1 MAFPRI
7 IIVLVLSAAHLYG
20 APRITE
26 FLASNDSGLQDEDGA
41 YSDWIEIHN
50 PDQTAIDLA
59 GWHLTD
65 DPTTLNRWTFPS
77 VSIPAGEY
85 LVVFASNKERTL
97 TSPLHTNFKLSAGG
111 EYLALVSPS
120 LAITSEFTFP
130 EQSPDVSFG
139 PTKTGNDF
147 ALVSESAPA
156 RAHVP
161 DLAYD
166 SSVGTTWRDND
177 SDFDTSTWQSGNL
190 GVGLERS
197 NGFENEFGIDVN
209 SSSWGINASVYI
221 RVSFSPAI
229 DLAEIETLTLR
240 MKVDDGFAAFI
251 NGTYVTGINDPSPL
265 AWNSDATASMP
276 DAQALQFQNFDLTAH
291 IDKLVAGDNLLAI
304 HGLNRFSVSGDFL
317 IRPEL
322 VATLTNPAPPVI
334 GYFSSPTP
342 GSENPTTNSP
352 PPTLEPSSKVTLSEE
367 SGVKRSAITLSLSS
381 ENPGEIRYTLD
392 GTEPNGTSFLYTTPL
407 TISDPTKL
415 RARAYETG
423 KSAGPVKVGDFAFL
437 DSSLLG
443 YLSDIPIIVMDNF
456 GAGNYPNKGRS
467 NDGRDVMQVARQG
480 NVLSI
485 FDADNGQPF
494 TEAPLL
500 EARTGCRVR
509 GSSSSQFTRKPL
521 SVEFWKD
528 DDSDR
533 NLSPFGMEAEADW
546 VLYPPNP
553 TFDRALIHNSIS
565 FGFANMIGAMAPE
578 SKLVAVFQN
587 TNGGKVTSSD
597 LAGLY
602 LFIEKIERNRV
613 GLDFK
618 KLEDTG
624 TDGGWAVKID
634 RMEAIPEGLPANTTQ
649 PNFHAAGP
657 NGILQ
662 IPDDEQNS
670 GGTQSVDDISEFYHS
685 YLNFN
690 SPDGYTILPNQRSEI
705 QSRVRALDAAVWS
718 PNANDPINGYRAH
731 LDTDSWA
738 RFFAVHNFAM
748 NQDAHVLST
757 FIYQESP
764 TAKIKMGPAWDF
776 DRAFTWKGSA
786 SQNPLWA
793 SDRDWYAGLF
803 DDPDFA
809 QAHQDIWQKARSS
822 NVTNSALQT
831 LVDDSASGPRSD
843 QVSASGLT
851 LSTWQSR
858 VNTTKTWVVTRA
870 NYLDAQYES
879 LPNISPIPSLFV
891 NNVTVSMSPTAGGI
905 VYYTTDGSDPRADG
919 GGISANAMAYTSSLN
934 LTSRTR
940 LITRTKDGS
949 RWSGPVERNYY
960 QTSELPQ
967 LVVSEINYHPAD
979 PSPSEIAAG
988 FDNSDDFEFFEI
1000 ENIGDATADLRAL
1013 EVSSGIDFAFS
1024 SAAISTLAP
1033 GQRVLIVRNQTAFE
1047 LRYANTLPVAGEYS
1061 GALNNSGD
1069 TITLRDPLLDLDLLS
1084 VTYSDT
1090 APWPS
1095 CADGD
1100 GYSLILKLP
1109 DSNPDHNTSSN
1120 WRCSATINGNPGTS
1134 DAQPLFTGVPSADN
1148 DNDSLSALLEFFL
1161 GTSDTDP
1168 SAGNER
1174 YQIGTSISIGGQNYP
1189 TFEVTYQ
1196 LGHDDLSVSAARSQD
1211 LQTWTE
1217 FPSDLIL
1224 VSDQPNNDGTATRA
1238 WRSSLPLTVPSQF
1251 FRIKVTQIN
1260 SP

>member
-1 MAFPRI
+1 
-7 IIVLVLSAAHLYG
+7 
-20 APRITE
+20 
-26 FLASNDSGLQDEDGA
+26 
-41 YSDWIEIHN
+41 
-50 PDQTAIDLA
+50 
-59 GWHLTD
+59 
-65 DPTTLNRWTFPS
+65 
-77 VSIPAGEY
+77 
-85 LVVFASNKERTL
+85 
-97 TSPLHTNFKLSAGG
+97 
-111 EYLALVSPS
+111 
-120 LAITSEFTFP
+120 
-130 EQSPDVSFG
+130 
-139 PTKTGNDF
+139 
-147 ALVSESAPA
+147 
-156 RAHVP
+156 
-161 DLAYD
+161 
-166 SSVGTTWRDND
+166 
-177 SDFDTSTWQSGNL
+177 
-190 GVGLERS
+190 
-197 NGFENEFGIDVN
+197 
-209 SSSWGINASVYI
+209 
-221 RVSFSPAI
+221 
-229 DLAEIETLTLR
+229 
-240 MKVDDGFAAFI
+240 
-251 NGTYVTGINDPSPL
+251 
-265 AWNSDATASMP
+265 
-276 DAQALQFQNFDLTAH
+276 
-291 IDKLVAGDNLLAI
+291 
-304 HGLNRFSVSGDFL
+304 
-317 IRPEL
+317 
-322 VATLTNPAPPVI
+322 
-334 GYFSSPTP
+334 
-342 GSENPTTNSP
+342 
-352 PPTLEPSSKVTLSEE
+352 
-367 SGVKRSAITLSLSS
+367 
-381 ENPGEIRYTLD
+381 
-392 GTEPNGTSFLYTTPL
+392 
-407 TISDPTKL
+407 
-415 RARAYETG
+415 
-423 KSAGPVKVGDFAFL
+423 
-437 DSSLLG
+437 
-443 YLSDIPIIVMDNF
+443 
-456 GAGNYPNKGRS
+456 
-467 NDGRDVMQVARQG
+467 
-480 NVLSI
+480 
-485 FDADNGQPF
+485 
-494 TEAPLL
+494 
-500 EARTGCRVR
+500 
-509 GSSSSQFTRKPL
+509 
-521 SVEFWKD
+521 
-528 DDSDR
+528 
-533 NLSPFGMEAEADW
+533 
-546 VLYPPNP
+546 
-553 TFDRALIHNSIS
+553 
-565 FGFANMIGAMAPE
+565 
-578 SKLVAVFQN
+578 
-587 TNGGKVTSSD
+587 
-597 LAGLY
+597 
-602 LFIEKIERNRV
+602 
-613 GLDFK
+613 
-618 KLEDTG
+618 
-624 TDGGWAVKID
+624 
-634 RMEAIPEGLPANTTQ
+634 
-649 PNFHAAGP
+649 
-657 NGILQ
+657 
-662 IPDDEQNS
+662 
-670 GGTQSVDDISEFYHS
+670 
-685 YLNFN
+685 
-690 SPDGYTILPNQRSEI
+690 
-705 QSRVRALDAAVWS
+705 
-718 PNANDPINGYRAH
+718 
-731 LDTDSWA
+731 
-738 RFFAVHNFAM
+738 
-748 NQDAHVLST
+748 
-757 FIYQESP
+757 
-764 TAKIKMGPAWDF
+764 
-776 DRAFTWKGSA
+776 
-786 SQNPLWA
+786 
-793 SDRDWYAGLF
+793 
-803 DDPDFA
+803 
-809 QAHQDIWQKARSS
+809 
-822 NVTNSALQT
+822 
-831 LVDDSASGPRSD
+831 
-843 QVSASGLT
+843 
-851 LSTWQSR
+851 